1 MNKAIRHAALPLL
14 LAACLLVS
22 TPLESQQQSIASGF
36 EPAQEQAIR
45 DIVRDYLIAHP
56 EILIEALTKYQEQ
69 QRLAADERR
78 RKSLKALRADLTED
92 PDSPVLGNTNG
103 DVVLVEFFD
112 YRCPYC
118 RTVAEPLR
126 KAITSD
132 GNVRLVMKEF
142 PILGPESV
150 AAARAALAAARQG
163 RYEEFHFALMATKGQ
178 INEATVMT
186 VARQVGIDIDR
197 LKIDM
202 GSAEISAMLDRNMRL
217 AQALDIGGTP
227 AFVIGDELVPGA
239 IELEQLEQKIAEAR
253 AKSS

>member
-1 MNKAIRHAALPLL
+1 MIKAIRQAVLPLS
-14 LAACLLVS
+14 LALGFFVS
-22 TPLESQQQSIASGF
+22 APLEAQQTAPNAFNS
-36 EPAQEQAIR
+36 AQEQAIR
-45 DIVRDYLIAHP
+45 DVVRDYLIAHP
-56 EILIEALTKYQEQ
+56 EVLIEALTKYQQ
-69 QRLAADERR
+69 QQKLAAEERQR
-78 RKSLKALRADLTED
+78 ESLTTLRGDLAED
-92 PDSPVLGNTNG
+92 PDSPVLGNPKG
-103 DVVLVEFFD
+103 DVVVVEFFD

-126 KAITSD
+126 KAVTSD

-150 AAARAALAAARQG
+150 TAARAALAAARQG

-186 VARQVGIDIDR
+186 VARQVGIDVDK
-197 LKIDM
+197 LKSDM
-202 GSAEISAMLDRNMRL
+202 DLAEISAMLDRNMRL
-217 AQALDIGGTP
+217 AQALNIGGTP

-239 IELEQLEQKIAEAR
+239 IELEQLEKKIAEAR

>member
-1 MNKAIRHAALPLL
+1 MMKAIRQAMLPLS
-14 LAACLLVS
+14 LAAGLLVS
-22 TPLESQQQSIASGF
+22 APLQSQQSTPSAF

-45 DIVRDYLIAHP
+45 DVVRDYLMAHP
-56 EILIEALTKYQEQ
+56 EVLVEALTKYQEQ
-69 QRLAADERR
+69 QKLVADERR
-78 RKSLKALRADLTED
+78 RESLTALRGDLAKD
-92 PDSPVLGNTNG
+92 PDSPVLGDPNG

-126 KAITSD
+126 KAVTSD
-132 GNVRLVMKEF
+132 GKVRLVMKEF

-150 AAARAALAAARQG
+150 TAARAALAAARQG
-163 RYEEFHFALMATKGQ
+163 RYEAFHFALMATKGQ

-186 VARQVGIDIDR
+186 VARQVGIDVDK
-197 LKIDM
+197 LKSDM
-202 GSAEISAMLDRNMRL
+202 ESAEITAMIERNIRL

-239 IELEQLEQKIAEAR
+239 IELEQLERKIAEAR